1 MTRRDVVKALGVWG
15 TPESVPALVG
25 VLRHEDIATRRE
37 AIAAL
42 GKIQGKQA
50 AEAVAER
57 LADFFDRST
66 ARAALEAMGPVGEPA
81 VLQQLQHPDE
91 SVRTEACRILK
102 LIGTKDS
109 MATNRAIPGPLRPA
123 PVLAPST
130 HGREQTVMLYIS
142 GV

>member
-50 AEAVAER
+50 AESDHAN
-57 LADFFDRST
+57 RS
-66 ARAALEAMGPVGEPA
+66 AF
-81 VLQQLQHPDE
+81 
-91 SVRTEACRILK
+91 RI
-102 LIGTKDS
+102 S
-109 MATNRAIPGPLRPA
+109 
-123 PVLAPST
+123 
-130 HGREQTVMLYIS
+130 
-142 GV
+142 